1 MYVIS
6 VRYSSIPV
14 ISFRDKRHLLFT
26 GSPMAMTQLSSN
38 KSGVKNKINDELD
51 PSDLYIFTLIPL
63 VMLCFTFSFSL
74 SLLSRALYPDK
85 NYSTFLFVFNE
96 LFFTLL
102 SMKEIN
108 WVLSQRLFSVID
120 LMSSTKGSIRLPRL
134 LISSLMYLNKLWA

>member
-1 MYVIS
+1 
-6 VRYSSIPV
+6 
-14 ISFRDKRHLLFT
+14 
-26 GSPMAMTQLSSN
+26 MAMTQLSSN

-108 WVLSQRLFSVID
+108 
-120 LMSSTKGSIRLPRL
+120 
-134 LISSLMYLNKLWA
+134 